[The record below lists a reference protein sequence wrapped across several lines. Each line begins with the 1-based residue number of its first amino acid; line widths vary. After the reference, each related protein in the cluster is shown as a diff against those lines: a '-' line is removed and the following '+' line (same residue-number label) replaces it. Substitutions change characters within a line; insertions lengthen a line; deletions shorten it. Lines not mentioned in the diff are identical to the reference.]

1 MMALGRS
8 CPVCAGTD
16 VREVLSLS
24 GLPLAI
30 NAQVHPEEA
39 TSVPRSDIDLVVCR
53 SCSHLYNHT
62 FEPQASLYDA
72 SYENSLHFSPRFQE
86 HARALAARLVAEH
99 DLAGSTVVE
108 LGAGPGHFLAMLC
121 DAGAAEGHGFDPSY
135 DPDRLGAPEHPAVNV
150 SSNLFPDDGSLSAKF
165 AMSQH
170 VLEHVADPVTLLRS
184 MRRLVAQEPDGVIY
198 NEVPNG
204 ETMID
209 RCALWD
215 LVYEHY
221 SYFTPVSLEY
231 AGARAGLTIDAMV
244 SMFDDQFLAMDA
256 SVAGHGGRE
265 EVDLPPGDV
274 VGPLVE
280 RAAVFGRDA
289 RARIVQ
295 AREELD
301 MYRDAGPVALWGAG
315 SKGRTYLNIVAPEGE
330 LDAIV
335 DVNPRKDGRG
345 VPGVPGVI
353 RLPESLREVGPA
365 TVLISNPVYAD
376 EIRESLADLGIDAN
390 VQLLWK

>member
-1 MMALGRS
+1 
-8 CPVCAGTD
+8 V
-16 VREVLSLS
+16 
-24 GLPLAI
+24 
-30 NAQVHPEEA
+30 
-39 TSVPRSDIDLVVCR
+39 
-53 SCSHLYNHT
+53 
-62 FEPQASLYDA
+62 SLYDA

-99 DLAGSTVVE
+99 DLTGATVVE

-121 DAGAAEGHGFDPSY
+121 EAGAAAGHGFDPSY
-135 DPDRLGAPEHPAVNV
+135 DPERLDAPEHPAVNV
-150 SSNLFPDDGSLSAKF
+150 SASLFPEPGSLSAKF

-170 VLEHVADPVTLLRS
+170 VLEHVADPVALLRS
-184 MRRLVAQEPDGVIY
+184 MGDLVADEPGGVLY

-221 SYFTPVSLEY
+221 SYFTPVSLEF
-231 AGARAGLTIDAMV
+231 AGARAGLAVDAMV
-244 SMFDDQFLAMDA
+244 TMFDDQFLAMDA
-256 SVAGHGGRE
+256 SLAGHDGRG

-274 VGPLVE
+274 VGPLVD
-280 RAAVFGRDA
+280 RAAAFGCDA

-301 MYRDAGPVALWGAG
+301 TYRDAGPVALWGAG
-315 SKGRTYLNIVAPEGE
+315 SKGRTYLNLVAPDGG

-353 RLPESLREVGPA
+353 RLPATLREVGPT

-376 EIRESLADLGIDAN
+376 EIRKSLADLGIDAN